1 MKFNIVKSERIKNIE
16 ERYIF
21 SEQSFD
27 SYNST
32 NTDITI
38 SVAYLILGVSSSDMY
53 VKCLWGFSPRENW
66 QAKKLDVPFS
76 EEGELQLLGNYDG
89 GTSIRIDN
97 INDMWE
103 SYFDEYI
110 GWFCIGD
117 PTNKKGDRAV
127 RIAQN
132 MIVAINNSGNL
143 KSIFIK
149 PIFVDKHWNSKI

>member
-1 MKFNIVKSERIKNIE
+1 MKFNIVKSKRVKNIE
-16 ERYIF
+16 ERYIL

-53 VKCLWGFSPRENW
+53 VKCLWGFSPRESW
-66 QAKKLDVPFS
+66 QVKKLDVPVS
-76 EEGELQLLGNYDG
+76 GDGELQLLGNYDG

-117 PTNKKGDRAV
+117 PINKEGDRAV

-132 MIVAINNSGNL
+132 MIVAINNAGNL

-149 PIFVDKHWNSKI
+149 PTFVDKHWNSKI